1 MFKSNKFGRIFWVDD
16 ELEFKS
22 CPLNVDETGDFDCED
37 YVSEW
42 TDWEG
47 VDMNELLAIHKVC
60 ILNKTQYAG
69 SLTLNDKAHKI
80 TNSDEPVIINLPE
93 GTNLK
98 KRSMQYDYA
107 DKVIDSQELEG
118 DISTVKDSDYADK
131 VDTLVDKMGM
141 NSYKWDEQFYNEI
154 VKNDKF
160 SFGRFNDPDYPI
172 HLSQT

>member
-1 MFKSNKFGRIFWVDD
+1 MYKSETFGRIFWVDD

-22 CPLNVDETGDFDCED
+22 CPLNVDETGDFNCED

-69 SLTLNDKAHKI
+69 SLTLNDKAHKV
-80 TNSDEPVIINLPE
+80 TD
-93 GTNLK
+93 K
-98 KRSMQYDYA
+98 KD
-107 DKVIDSQELEG
+107 
-118 DISTVKDSDYADK
+118 DYADK

-141 NSYKWDEQFYNEI
+141 TNYKFDEKFYNEI
-154 VKNDKF
+154 VSDSTFSYGKF
-160 SFGRFNDPDYPI
+160 NETNYPL
-172 HLSQT
+172 HLQQL

>member
-22 CPLNVDETGDFDCED
+22 CPLNVDETGDFTCED

-69 SLTLNDKAHKI
+69 SLSLNDKAHKI
-80 TNSDEPVIINLPE
+80 TD
-93 GTNLK
+93 K
-98 KRSMQYDYA
+98 KDDYA
-107 DKVIDSQELEG
+107 E
-118 DISTVKDSDYADK
+118 K
-131 VDTLVDKMGM
+131 VDRLVDNMGM
-141 NSYKWDEQFYNEI
+141 RKYKWDEQFYNEI
-154 VKNDKF
+154 VKDSTFSYGKF
-160 SFGRFNDPDYPI
+160 NEINYPL
-172 HLSQT
+172 HLQQQ

>member
-22 CPLNVDETGDFDCED
+22 CPLNVDETGDFSCED

-69 SLTLNDKAHKI
+69 SLSLNDYAHKV
-80 TNSDEPVIINLPE
+80 TD
-93 GTNLK
+93 K
-98 KRSMQYDYA
+98 KD
-107 DKVIDSQELEG
+107 
-118 DISTVKDSDYADK
+118 DYADK

-141 NSYKWDEQFYNEI
+141 TKYNFDENLYNEI
-154 VKNDKF
+154 VIDSKF
-160 SFGRFNDPDYPI
+160 SYGKFNEINYPI
-172 HLSQT
+172 HLSQS

>member
-69 SLTLNDKAHKI
+69 SLSLNDKAHKV
-80 TNSDEPVIINLPE
+80 TD
-93 GTNLK
+93 K
-98 KRSMQYDYA
+98 KDDYA
-107 DKVIDSQELEG
+107 E
-118 DISTVKDSDYADK
+118 K
-131 VDTLVDKMGM
+131 VDRLVDNMGM
-141 NSYKWDEQFYNEI
+141 RKYKWDEQFYNEI
-154 VKNDKF
+154 VKDSTFSYGKF
-160 SFGRFNDPDYPI
+160 NENNYPL
-172 HLSQT
+172 HLQQQ

>member
-22 CPLNVDETGDFDCED
+22 CPLNVDETGDFSCED

-69 SLTLNDKAHKI
+69 SLSLNDYAHKV
-80 TNSDEPVIINLPE
+80 TD
-93 GTNLK
+93 K
-98 KRSMQYDYA
+98 KDDYA
-107 DKVIDSQELEG
+107 E
-118 DISTVKDSDYADK
+118 K
-131 VDTLVDKMGM
+131 VDRLVDNMGM
-141 NSYKWDEQFYNEI
+141 REYKFDEQFYNEI
-154 VKNDKF
+154 VSDSTFSYGKF
-160 SFGRFNDPDYPI
+160 NETNYPL
-172 HLSQT
+172 HLQQQ

>member
-22 CPLNVDETGDFDCED
+22 CPLNVDETGDFSCDD

-69 SLTLNDKAHKI
+69 SLSLNDYAHKI
-80 TNSDEPVIINLPE
+80 TD
-93 GTNLK
+93 K
-98 KRSMQYDYA
+98 KDDYA
-107 DKVIDSQELEG
+107 E
-118 DISTVKDSDYADK
+118 K
-131 VDTLVDKMGM
+131 VDRLVDNMGM
-141 NSYKWDEQFYNEI
+141 TNYKFDESFYKELVTDYNYRFP
-154 VKNDKF
+154 KF
-160 SFGRFNDPDYPI
+160 MSIDYP
-172 HLSQT
+172 TN

>member
-1 MFKSNKFGRIFWVDD
+1 MFKSNKFGRIYWVDD

-22 CPLNVDETGDFDCED
+22 CPLNVDETGDFSCDD

-69 SLTLNDKAHKI
+69 SLSLNDKAHKV
-80 TNSDEPVIINLPE
+80 TD
-93 GTNLK
+93 K
-98 KRSMQYDYA
+98 KD
-107 DKVIDSQELEG
+107 
-118 DISTVKDSDYADK
+118 DYADK
-131 VDTLVDKMGM
+131 VDRLVDNMGM
-141 NSYKWDEQFYNEI
+141 TNYKFDENLYNEI
-154 VKNDKF
+154 VIDSKF
-160 SFGRFNDPDYPI
+160 SYGKFNETNYPI

>member
-22 CPLNVDETGDFDCED
+22 CPLCVDETGDFDCED

-69 SLTLNDKAHKI
+69 SLSLNDYAHKV
-80 TNSDEPVIINLPE
+80 TD
-93 GTNLK
+93 K
-98 KRSMQYDYA
+98 KDDYA
-107 DKVIDSQELEG
+107 E
-118 DISTVKDSDYADK
+118 K
-131 VDTLVDKMGM
+131 VDRLVDNMGM
-141 NSYKWDEQFYNEI
+141 TNYKFDESFYKELVTDYNYRFP
-154 VKNDKF
+154 KF
-160 SFGRFNDPDYPI
+160 MSIDYP
-172 HLSQT
+172 TN